1 MKYEKLS
8 LNQIKENI
16 LKNIGMKKFILIIAA
31 LILLVL
37 GFVPQNKTAS
47 AKGASDG
54 TEYEAQG

>member
-37 GFVPQNKTAS
+37 GFVPHNKTAS
-47 AKGASDG
+47 SKVDS
-54 TEYEAQG
+54 EAT

>member
-47 AKGASDG
+47 SKGASDG
-54 TEYEAQG
+54 T